1 MRIVPEEQN
10 DEPDT
15 VGWWDRAEVAAMGGN
30 AMTTQEQ
37 QKLLAEGNR
46 LYETY
51 AKHLEADHWGEY
63 VAISRDGRVVLG
75 EDDMEV
81 FRAAKEAFGPGS
93 FMFKVGDRVMGRF
106 R

>member
-1 MRIVPEEQN
+1 MDRF
-10 DEPDT
+10 T
-15 VGWWDRAEVAAMGGN
+15 VTYEGGH
-30 AMTTQEQ
+30 AMTTQDQEQ
-37 QKLLAEGNR
+37 LLAEANR

-75 EDDMEV
+75 TDDLEV
-81 FRAAKEAFGPGS
+81 LLAAKEAFGPGN
-93 FMFKVGDRVMGRF
+93 FIFKVGDRVMGRF